1 MGQRARIKLL
11 PRAGPV
17 SPGVWQ
23 SLRRGRKIEAREKAA
38 WPGSCRSRPGPV
50 QDCFLRSRPGYCN
63 ALCNLTTGLWVFC
76 LFFKGLQRCQGL
88 SGLRGDGLRL
98 PTTAPGLNGAGRGAE
113 APGKGLEV
121 REARGSRPSA
131 PMGAG
136 RGCCSR
142 RWNGSPLGRGLHL
155 RCAAGRGGRLPRRG
169 AGTGRR
175 RGGEGARVPPR
186 RALAPPRAP

>member
-1 MGQRARIKLL
+1 MGQGVRTKLR
-11 PRAGPV
+11 PREGPV

-23 SLRRGRKIEAREKAA
+23 TLWRGRKIEAREKVA
-38 WPGSCRSRPGPV
+38 WPGSCRLRPGPV

-63 ALCNLTTGLWVFC
+63 ALCNLTIGVWVLC

-88 SGLRGDGLRL
+88 GGLRGNGLRL
-98 PTTAPGLNGAGRGAE
+98 PPLHPGFGGAGREAE
-113 APGKGLEV
+113 APGKGLG
-121 REARGSRPSA
+121 GSRSARLHPSA

-136 RGCCSR
+136 RGCCKR
-142 RWNGSPLGRGLHL
+142 RWNCIPLGRGLHL
-155 RCAAGRGGRLPRRG
+155 RGAEGRGGRLPRRG